1 LEKKRLSDSSPA
13 PVVWF
18 TGLSGAGKS
27 TIAKRLA
34 DELRESGVGLEW
46 LDGDAVRSILSPD
59 LGFTRADRDLQVTR
73 LGYIASLL
81 ARNGVVTIVS
91 AISPYEESRKRAL
104 EMCQRSVLVH
114 VDAPLS
120 VLEARDT
127 KGLYRRA
134 REGSLQGLTGVD
146 DPYESPL
153 DPDLR
158 IDTSSMT
165 IDEAVTKV
173 LLVLTPQEARI
184 G

>member
-1 LEKKRLSDSSPA
+1 LSDSSTA

-27 TIAKRLA
+27 TIAKRVV
-34 DELRESGVGLEW
+34 DELRASGAALEW
-46 LDGDAVRSILSPD
+46 LDGDEVRSILSPD
-59 LGFTRADRDLQVTR
+59 LGFTRVDRDLQVTR

-81 ARNGVVTIVS
+81 ARNGVITIVS
-91 AISPYEESRKRAL
+91 AISPYDESRKRAL

-134 REGSLQGLTGVD
+134 REGLLQGLTGVD
-146 DPYESPL
+146 DPYEVPL

-165 IDEAVTKV
+165 IDEAVTEV
-173 LLVLTPQEARI
+173 LWALTPQETRI

>member
-1 LEKKRLSDSSPA
+1 MFDSTPA

-27 TIAKRLA
+27 TIAKRVV
-34 DELRESGVGLEW
+34 DQLRISGVATEW
-46 LDGDAVRSILSPD
+46 LDGDEVRSVLSPD

-81 ARNGVVTIVS
+81 ARNGVLTVVS
-91 AISPYEESRKRAL
+91 AISPYRESREKAL
-104 EMCQRSVLVH
+104 EMSKRSVLIHVH
-114 VDAPLS
+114 APLS
-120 VLEARDT
+120 VLEDRDT

-146 DPYESPL
+146 DPYESPM
-153 DPDLR
+153 DPDLM
-158 IDTSSMT
+158 IDTSAMT
-165 IDEAVTKV
+165 IDEAVAKV
-173 LLVLTPQEARI
+173 LLAVIPEGVQI